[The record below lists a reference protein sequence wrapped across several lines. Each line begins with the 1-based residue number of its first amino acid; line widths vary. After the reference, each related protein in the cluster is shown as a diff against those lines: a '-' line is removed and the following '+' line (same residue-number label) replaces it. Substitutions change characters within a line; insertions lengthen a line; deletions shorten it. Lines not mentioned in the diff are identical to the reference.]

1 MNTIDPGQSQKPRS
15 LLYPPTTMQPVE
27 ASSINEATASFN
39 FTFNLQARQAGV
51 VKLGLQPA
59 KRAL

>member
-1 MNTIDPGQSQKPRS
+1 
-15 LLYPPTTMQPVE
+15 MQPVE